1 MRGIAIAAL
10 ILLLAGCGS
19 SEPPKPPKPET
30 LSPIGAARVA
40 KCTNNIRMICTGFLM
55 QAGEAGLGKY
65 LPSLQALV
73 DQKII
78 GSGDVLICPDDK
90 AGEAGHSSYQSILDI
105 TEQRIPASIVG
116 TSHILIWD
124 SEPRHAGRR
133 CVGCCNGEVRL
144 VPEDEFQATLRELRD
159 YIQGIK

>member
-78 GSGDVLICPDDK
+78 GS
-90 AGEAGHSSYQSILDI
+90 AGEAGQSRYQSILDI